1 MQLNNGTLSVIINGK
16 EYSAVVSNGSAT
28 IEIPG
33 LNGGNY
39 NVDVKYIG
47 NQRIAIAPV
56 SFTVLKQDA
65 VISAA
70 NNAYVINYGGKYSIT
85 LKDSNGKAVAGEKV
99 TFTLN
104 GKAVGSAVTNVNG
117 VASISLTASALKSAK
132 AGKKNMLITLTS
144 DNYNAAAKTVK
155 ITINKEKTKIVAK
168 KKTFKKAKKVK
179 KYSITLKNSKGKA
192 VKKVQ
197 VTLKVKGKTYKA
209 KTNSKGKA
217 TFKIKK
223 LTKKGKFKATIK
235 FKGNS
240 VFKGASKKVT
250 IAVK

>member
-1 MQLNNGTLSVIINGK
+1 M
-16 EYSAVVSNGSAT
+16 AV
-28 IEIPG
+28 
-33 LNGGNY
+33 
-39 NVDVKYIG
+39 
-47 NQRIAIAPV
+47 
-56 SFTVLKQDA
+56 
-65 VISAA
+65 
-70 NNAYVINYGGKYSIT
+70 
-85 LKDSNGKAVAGEKV
+85 
-99 TFTLN
+99 
-104 GKAVGSAVTNVNG
+104 
-117 VASISLTASALKSAK
+117 
-132 AGKKNMLITLTS
+132 TLTS
-144 DNYNAAAKTVK
+144 NNYNAEAKTVK

>member
-1 MQLNNGTLSVIINGK
+1 MSLAFSFKLIWFGPEVAALS
-16 EYSAVVSNGSAT
+16 SN
-28 IEIPG
+28 
-33 LNGGNY
+33 
-39 NVDVKYIG
+39 
-47 NQRIAIAPV
+47 
-56 SFTVLKQDA
+56 VLKA
-65 VISAA
+65 V
-70 NNAYVINYGGKYSIT
+70 
-85 LKDSNGKAVAGEKV
+85 
-99 TFTLN
+99 
-104 GKAVGSAVTNVNG
+104 
-117 VASISLTASALKSAK
+117 K
-132 AGKKNMLITLTS
+132 AGNKKLVIRINDL
-144 DNYNAAAKTVK
+144 NYNAEKTVK

-192 VKKVQ
+192 IKKVQ

-240 VFKGASKKVT
+240 VFKGASKKVI